1 MNPVPQLVKPA
12 MEAAF
17 NYDSFRERDIDS
29 VGQQRLPAGDRF
41 TASTSAGAVALGKAL
56 GLSPQRLEHLVRG
69 YFGWLGTQALNVSD
83 HLARPLSGL
92 PENPRRDL
100 SRLDNWFVVGDFVKE
115 SDPRSSKYIQRFY
128 DEQREVNQAYAAFS
142 QARELGDLERVREL
156 AGDDQ
161 MHLRALFK
169 AADSQ
174 LRDVNLKI
182 KALER
187 ASIPADEKRAQLDLL
202 YRARNRLAALADQ
215 HARSARP

>member
-1 MNPVPQLVKPA
+1 M
-12 MEAAF
+12 
-17 NYDSFRERDIDS
+17 
-29 VGQQRLPAGDRF
+29 PAGDRF

-69 YFGWLGTQALNVSD
+69 HFGWLGTQALNVSD

-92 PENPRRDL
+92 PESPRRDL

-128 DEQREVNQAYAAFS
+128 DEQREVNQVYAAFS
-142 QARELGDLERVREL
+142 QARELGDLDRAREL

-161 MHLRALFK
+161 MRLRALFK
-169 AADSQ
+169 AVDSQ

-187 ASIPADEKRAQLDLL
+187 ASIPADEKRTQLGLL

-215 HARSARP
+215 LARSARP